1 MSSRGITSKTMMFE
15 SKNFTFGDFKRVV
28 NKIGIIKITKITDI
42 QFDCFLRCTVFV
54 ETKDAEK
61 IQIKVDFNAA
71 GKYHIARVYIPK
83 NNTIIC
89 FSIEYEHED
98 KYTAMLLSADFY
110 EDKKRIGYIAIE
122 NNMILACKK
131 FSDNTGIVTYAS
143 SYSQFAMSV
152 RRSIGCSS
160 INYVRDSKKI
170 KALLELIDYL
180 DNLSTPINVQKIFER
195 FKYSIDPKSFPYVK
209 VTHFQSKSPIVPVR
223 CHCDIKRES
232 DAEDAGMPEFSNWIN
247 YTEIYD
253 EVFKAYTTVDGNESF
268 SVIRD
273 CDDWYYSD
281 GNVIIRKLHIN
292 NNEPIVSNITIS
304 FKDEETALKQMGNID
319 LKRILG
325 RIAEL
330 QKKLQK

>member
-15 SKNFTFGDFKRVV
+15 RKNFTFGDFKRVV
-28 NKIGIIKITKITDI
+28 NKIGIIKITKITDF
-42 QFDCFLRCTVFV
+42 QFDCFLRYTVFV

-89 FSIEYEHED
+89 FSIDED
-98 KYTAMLLSADFY
+98 KQTQHLNAILLSADFY
-110 EDKKRIGYIAIE
+110 ADKKRIGYIVIE

-143 SYSQFAMSV
+143 SHSQFAMSV
-152 RRSIGCSS
+152 RKSMGFSS

-170 KALLELIDYL
+170 KDLLELIDYFN
-180 DNLSTPINVQKIFER
+180 NLCTPINVQKIFER
-195 FKYSIDPKSFPYVK
+195 FKYNSKSFPFVK

-232 DAEDAGMPEFSNWIN
+232 DAEDAGMPEFANWIN
-247 YTEIYD
+247 YTEIDD
-253 EVFKAYTTVDGNESF
+253 EVFKANTTVDGNESF

-273 CDDWYYSD
+273 CDSWYYSD
-281 GNVIIRKLHIN
+281 GNVIIRKLPIN
-292 NNEPIVSNITIS
+292 TNKPILSNITIS
-304 FKDEETALKQMGNID
+304 FKDEETALKQMSNID

-330 QKKLQK
+330 QKELQEK